1 MNRAT
6 VRRQRGVSL
15 IDALIAIVILSFGLV
30 GMARMQG
37 RTVTAATDA
46 QLRVIAMQLA
56 DELLNTALVD
66 TGNAVC
72 YTLPAEAGCASAAA
86 AARAAEWSGR
96 VTASLPGAAAPTV
109 TLDAA
114 AGRLTAN
121 IGWTARD
128 SSDARLLTVAT
139 DVR

>member
-86 AARAAEWSGR
+86 ARAAEGSGR
-96 VTASLPGAAAPTV
+96 VPASLPGAAAPTV